1 MLDAVRNEIA
11 AIADMVVVKVG
22 TRTLTGPDGALD
34 LGQIKSIADQI
45 ARLRADGRKVV
56 LVSSGAVGA
65 GIGRLGL
72 TERPTDLAQ
81 LQAAAAVGQS
91 CLIECYNQALEPH
104 GLHAAQVLLTADDM
118 HDRRRYLN
126 ARNTLRALFDY
137 GAVPIV
143 NENDTVR
150 VEELRRSMG
159 DNDRLAALVTNLI
172 RAPLMVLLTDVE
184 GLYDGDPSVEG
195 SKVIPIVREL
205 DKTVMGL
212 AGESNHAGVRLSTGG
227 MSSKL
232 KAVKISTEAGEN
244 VVIANGRRPNV
255 LPDILAG
262 ESIGT
267 LFIANGA
274 SVRDRKRWIGWSVH
288 PEGKLRLDAGAE
300 HAIAE
305 EGGSLLAVGIT
316 AVEGEFDKGDV
327 VSLVGPNGEEFARGQ
342 TNYSSKDVRQVAG
355 EPTERFSEILGKW
368 SYYEVVH
375 RDNLTLLRA

>member
-1 MLDAVRNEIA
+1 MLNAVRQEIA
-11 AIADMVVVKVG
+11 AIADKIVVKVG
-22 TRTLTGPDGALD
+22 TRTLTGPDGQLD
-34 LGQIKSIADQI
+34 MGQITSIADQI
-45 ARLRADGRKVV
+45 AGLRAEGRNVV

-72 TERPTDLAQ
+72 TERPTDLSQ

-91 CLIECYNQALEPH
+91 CLIECYNHALEKH

-126 ARNTLRALFDY
+126 ARNTLRALFEY

-184 GLYDGDPSVEG
+184 GLYDGHPKDEG
-195 SKVIPIVREL
+195 SKVIPLVREL
-205 DKTVMGL
+205 DEVL
-212 AGESNHAGVRLSTGG
+212 EHAGESSNEGLRLSTGG
-227 MSSKL
+227 MASKL
-232 KAVKISTEAGEN
+232 QAVQISTEAGEN

-255 LPDILAG
+255 LRDILAG
-262 ESIGT
+262 ETIGT
-267 LFIANGA
+267 LFIAAGA

-316 AVEGEFDKGDV
+316 GVEGNFDKGDV
-327 VSLVGPNGEEFARGQ
+327 VSLVGPSGEEFARGQ
-342 TNYSSKDVRQVAG
+342 TNYGSDDVRQVMG
-355 EPTERFSEILGKW
+355 EPTERFGEILGSW
-368 SYYEVVH
+368 SYYDVVH
-375 RDNLTLLRA
+375 RDNLTVLRA